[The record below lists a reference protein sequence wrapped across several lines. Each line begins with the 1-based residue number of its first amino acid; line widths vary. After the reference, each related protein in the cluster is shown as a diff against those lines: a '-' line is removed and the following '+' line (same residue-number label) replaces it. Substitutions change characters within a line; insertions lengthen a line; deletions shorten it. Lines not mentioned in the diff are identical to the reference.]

1 MIMDV
6 QQEGRVNKHSLA
18 KMRITMFFN
27 SLLQSG
33 SPAFRSAEGR
43 IPTRHPT
50 QGLHLTPDLMSQGT
64 DPWARMWARP
74 GQ

>member
-27 SLLQSG
+27 SLL
-33 SPAFRSAEGR
+33 
-43 IPTRHPT
+43 
-50 QGLHLTPDLMSQGT
+50 
-64 DPWARMWARP
+64 
-74 GQ
+74 